1 VRLVTARGR
10 AYLAATAF
18 LYAAGVALGYR
29 ELIILACAALV
40 ALVMGVASVLR
51 RPPLE
56 VDRRVRPDRVTVG
69 SPAHAL
75 LTVKNLSR
83 RASASVMATDRVGDR
98 LEEVTVPTVA
108 ARATV
113 HVPYEV
119 PTLRRGRIRLG
130 PVTVTRSDAFGLLRH
145 EQPHP
150 TQRTLWVRPRTHRL
164 RPFPTGVTL
173 DLEGPLA
180 QAAPRGAITFS
191 SLREY
196 VLGDDVRKIHWPSTA
211 RTGDLMV
218 RDHVDTSQPRT
229 TVALD
234 VRSGMWTPE
243 AFEHGVE
250 AAASLAAAAER
261 DGHPVTLLVGDGPAG
276 EGRAGGAADD
286 GDQPTHI
293 LDRLCLV
300 ETAVEGGERLF
311 DVLETADA
319 GGVLVVV
326 TGRRDAAT
334 TARLARLLRRFSLVV
349 TVHMENGAKPHLDRR
364 TGLVAADA
372 STGRQFAELW
382 NRLVGR

>member
-1 VRLVTARGR
+1 
-10 AYLAATAF
+10 LAATAF
-18 LYAAGVALGYR
+18 LYAVGVALGYR
-29 ELIILACAALV
+29 ELVILASAALLV
-40 ALVMGVASVLR
+40 LVMGVASVLR

-56 VDRRVRPDRVTVG
+56 VDRRVQPDRVTVG

-75 LTVKNLSR
+75 ITVKNLSR
-83 RASASVMATDRVGDR
+83 RASAPFVATDRVGDR
-98 LEEVTVPTVA
+98 LEEVGVPAVA
-108 ARATV
+108 ARASV
-113 HVPYEV
+113 HAPYEV
-119 PTLRRGRIRLG
+119 PTLRRGRLRLG

-150 TQRTLWVRPRTHRL
+150 TQRTLWVRPRIHRL

-173 DLEGPLA
+173 DLEGPLS

-211 RTGDLMV
+211 RTGNLMV
-218 RDHVDTSQPRT
+218 RDDVDTSQPRT
-229 TVALD
+229 TVAID
-234 VRSGMWTPE
+234 VRPGMWTPE

-261 DGHPVTLLVGDGPAG
+261 EGHPVTLLIGDGLMGDGPGGGGPA
-276 EGRAGGAADD
+276 AGGED

-293 LDRLCLV
+293 LDRLCLAEV
-300 ETAVEGGERLF
+300 AAAGGERLF
-311 DVLETADA
+311 DVLETAEA

-326 TGRRDAAT
+326 TGKRDAAT

-349 TVHMENGAKPHLDRR
+349 TVHMQTGVQPHLDRR

>member
-1 VRLVTARGR
+1 MRLVTTRGR
-10 AYLAATAF
+10 AFLAATAF

-29 ELIILACAALV
+29 ELIILASAAL
-40 ALVMGVASVLR
+40 LVLVLGVASVLR

-56 VDRRVRPDRVTVG
+56 VDRRVQPDRVTVG

-75 LTVKNLSR
+75 ITVKNLSR
-83 RASASVMATDRVGDR
+83 RASAPFVATDRVGDR
-98 LEEVTVPTVA
+98 LEEVAVPAVVS
-108 ARATV
+108 RASV

-211 RTGDLMV
+211 RTGNLMV

-229 TVALD
+229 TVAID
-234 VRSGMWTPE
+234 VRSEMWSAE

-261 DGHPVTLLVGDGPAG
+261 DGHPVTLLVGDPHAGNGAGP
-276 EGRAGGAADD
+276 DD

-300 ETAVEGGERLF
+300 EIAAGGGERLF

-349 TVHMENGAKPHLDRR
+349 TVHMQTGADPHLDRR